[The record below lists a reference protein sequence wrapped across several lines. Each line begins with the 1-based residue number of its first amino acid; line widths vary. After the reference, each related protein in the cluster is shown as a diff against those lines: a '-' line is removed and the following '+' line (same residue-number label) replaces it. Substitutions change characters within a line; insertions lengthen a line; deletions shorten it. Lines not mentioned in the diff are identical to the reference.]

1 MPTLQELRDQRAV
14 AYTTAQTY
22 NERSNTGGDM
32 TPEDETAW
40 ERALS
45 EVDML
50 GVAIR
55 NRETQVE
62 LDARFAA
69 IDETT
74 RDNGGP
80 AGGDGGSID
89 DYRAAFRSWMQRG
102 MTGLNDEQRSLIESS
117 MVDLTGTGQRSLGTS
132 PGSAGGY
139 TVPETFWAKVTEAMK
154 YFGGATNGAE
164 VITTAGGN
172 DMPWATNDDTAN
184 EGYFVGENVELT
196 NEADLSFGQKVL
208 SAYILA
214 SGPARLSLA
223 VVNDSAIDLESLVA
237 RKMGER
243 MARRANRAHTTG
255 TGSSQPQ
262 GYMTALTTGKTTA
275 SATAI
280 TYDELID
287 LIHSVDGAYRA
298 TGRCRFKLH
307 DLVLSYVRKIR
318 DDSGGAGVGRPI
330 WEPSIQAGVP
340 DQLLGYGYDINNDQD
355 STVAATKKTLAFGDF
370 QSAYVVRKVSDGQM
384 MRLAERYAE
393 YLQVGF
399 IAYERIDGLV
409 QDANAAKVLL
419 QHA

>member
-1 MPTLQELRDQRAV
+1 MPTLQELIDQRAV
-14 AYTTAQTY
+14 AYTQAQTY
-22 NERSNTGGDM
+22 NERATAGGEM
-32 TPEDETAW
+32 TAEDETAW
-40 ERALS
+40 ERALG
-45 EVDML
+45 EVDSL

-62 LDARFAA
+62 LDARFAQ

-74 RDNGGP
+74 RDAGGP

-89 DYRAAFRSWMQRG
+89 QYREAFRTWMRRG
-102 MTGLNDEQRSLIESS
+102 MGGLAPEQRQLVESS
-117 MVDLTGTGQRSLGTS
+117 MVDLTGTGQRALGTS

-154 YFGGATNGAE
+154 YFGGATNGCE
-164 VITTAGGN
+164 LISTSGGN
-172 DMPWATNDDTAN
+172 DMPWATNDDTSN

-196 NEADLSFGQKVL
+196 NEADLAFGQKVL

-223 VVNDSAIDLESLVA
+223 VVNDSSIDIEGLVA

-255 TGSSQPQ
+255 TGSNQPQ

-287 LIHSVDGAYRA
+287 LIHSVDPAYRS
-298 TGRCRFKLH
+298 TGRCRWKLH
-307 DLVLSYVRKIR
+307 DLVLANVRKIR

-330 WEPSIQAGVP
+330 WEPSIQAGEP
-340 DQLLGYGYDINNDQD
+340 DRLLGYGYDINNDQD
-355 STVAATKKTLAFGDF
+355 STVAATKKTLAFGDW
-370 QSAYVVRKVSDGQM
+370 QSAYVVRRVNDGQM

-399 IAYERIDGLV
+399 IAYERADSLV
-409 QDANAAKVLL
+409 QDASAVKLL
-419 QHA
+419 VQHS